1 MAIIFTK
8 GRKLLDTNLF
18 LSIGSAENEFT
29 EAEQLHQAIVVL
41 STNQTAADVL
51 LCALRDAAVNHEIQW
66 QLVED
71 MPEFKACYKDRDKA
85 REDYISIK
93 LARTSTER

>member
-1 MAIIFTK
+1 M
-8 GRKLLDTNLF
+8 DTNLF
-18 LSIGSAENEFT
+18 LSIDNAEEEFT
-29 EAEQLHQAIVVL
+29 EAEQLHQAIIAL
-41 STNQTAADVL
+41 SKNQTAADVL

-66 QLVED
+66 QIVED

-85 REDYISIK
+85 REDYTSIK